1 MATKV
6 IPSLILI
13 LTIAIAVIVVTV
25 VTGTFEPAA
34 TPTPTPTLT
43 PTPAATLKVQL
54 LHHSEGCE
62 LISGY
67 CDCHITGVAK
77 NTSDADVSEV
87 FIKVEFFDSLNKKL
101 NTWSEYIGDLGP
113 AQSVNFD
120 VPYYG
125 EQCPDHYEIWT
136 EWEYQ

>member
-1 MATKV
+1 MAAKV
-6 IPSLILI
+6 ILGIILI
-13 LTIAIAVIVVTV
+13 LTIAIVVIVVTV
-25 VTGTFEPAA
+25 VTGRFEPAA

-43 PTPAATLKVQL
+43 PTPASTPQVQL

-77 NTSDADVSEV
+77 NISDADVSEV
-87 FIKVEFFDSLNKKL
+87 FIKVEWYNALNKKL
-101 NTWSEYIGDLGP
+101 DTWSDYIGDLSPG
-113 AQSVNFD
+113 QSVNFD
-120 VPYYG
+120 VPYYD

-136 EWEYQ
+136 EWEY